1 MKTPKITSIIKG
13 AAARSD
19 LTNKALAR
27 ETGIPYQTLRY
38 RFKNPTSWRFYEWGA
53 ILRHVEFS
61 EEELNDIR
69 TEVQK

>member
-19 LTNKALAR
+19 LTSKALAR

-61 EEELNDIR
+61 EEELNNIR
-69 TEVQK
+69 AEVRK

>member
-19 LTNKALAR
+19 LTSKALAR

-38 RFKNPTSWRFYEWGA
+38 RFKNPTSWRFYEWRA

-61 EEELNDIR
+61 EEELNNIR
-69 TEVQK
+69 AEVRK